1 MATKKEK
8 STFVPVFMQKQ
19 KNNTEADFKVLFIR
33 ITKKNRKTMK
43 RIIKISLMMVAFLSI
58 MTTAQA
64 QKFGYLNSQLIL
76 SEMPAVKEMQSNLQA
91 LQTQLQKQGQ
101 GMVESYKKE
110 EEAAV
115 RKKQQGQLAPVE
127 EEKLMTALQKKQEEI
142 LTFEK
147 EMQKKLSDKEQQ
159 LLEPILTKINTA
171 IKDVASEN
179 GFDMIFEQGVL
190 LFATE
195 TTDVSSMVRGKLGL

>member
-1 MATKKEK
+1 
-8 STFVPVFMQKQ
+8 
-19 KNNTEADFKVLFIR
+19 
-33 ITKKNRKTMK
+33 MK
-43 RIIKISLMMVAFLSI
+43 RIIKTSLMMVAFLSI
-58 MTTAQA
+58 MATAQA

-101 GMVESYKKE
+101 GMVENYKKE

-115 RKKQQGQLAPVE
+115 RKKKQGALAPVDE
-127 EEKLMTALQKKQEEI
+127 QKLMESLQKKQEEI
-142 LTFEK
+142 LAFEK
-147 EMQKKLSDKEQQ
+147 EMQQKLADKEQK
-159 LLEPILTKINTA
+159 LLEPILNKINTA

-195 TTDVSSMVRGKLGL
+195 STDVSVMVKSKLGL

>member
-1 MATKKEK
+1 
-8 STFVPVFMQKQ
+8 
-19 KNNTEADFKVLFIR
+19 
-33 ITKKNRKTMK
+33 MK

-58 MTTAQA
+58 MATAHA

-101 GMVESYKKE
+101 GMVENYKKE

-115 RKKQQGQLAPVE
+115 RRKKQGELAPIE
-127 EEKLMTALQKKQEEI
+127 EQKLMESLQKKQEEI
-142 LTFEK
+142 LAFEK
-147 EMQKKLSDKEQQ
+147 EMQQKLADKEQK
-159 LLEPILTKINTA
+159 LLEPILNKINTA

-179 GFDMIFEQGVL
+179 GYDMIFEQGVL

-195 TTDVSSMVRGKLGL
+195 GTDVSAMVKSKLGI